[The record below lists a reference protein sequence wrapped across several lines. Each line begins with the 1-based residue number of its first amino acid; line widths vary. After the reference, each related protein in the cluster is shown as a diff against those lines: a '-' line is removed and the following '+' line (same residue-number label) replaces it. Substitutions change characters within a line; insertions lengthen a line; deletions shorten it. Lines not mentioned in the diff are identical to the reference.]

1 VTTGHARPGRP
12 PGTRHIRC
20 SNAERESVV
29 DQLKQ
34 AYAEGRLDHEE
45 FDQRVHL
52 GMTAKTWGDLDAVLV
67 GLAPRPRTAPYRPRR
82 ANAVARRL
90 LIVAATVG
98 SIIYALTW
106 FVGGAVGAPSS
117 HPPFP
122 LHAPQPP
129 QPPEPPPPP
138 G

>member
-1 VTTGHARPGRP
+1 MPGRP

-52 GMTAKTWGDLDAVLV
+52 GMTAKTWGDLEAVLV
-67 GLAPRPRTAPYRPRR
+67 GLAPQPRTAPYRPRR
-82 ANAVARRL
+82 ANT
-90 LIVAATVG
+90 AALG
-98 SIIYALTW
+98 QQLDYRQG
-106 FVGGAVGAPSS
+106 GGAQRHRFGAELTEFDG
-117 HPPFP
+117 HRGVRMG
-122 LHAPQPP
+122 QRV
-129 QPPEPPPPP
+129 PP
-138 G
+138 GRVRRRRTS